1 MIELRA
7 ITKRFGGVLAVD
19 QVDLSVAAGEFLT
32 LVGPSGCGKTTL
44 LRILSGFERPD
55 AGAVRIAGEDVT
67 ALPPYRRNLNQVFQ
81 SYALFPHLSVR
92 ENIGFG
98 LRMQKTPAAERAAR
112 VAEAIALVELE
123 GMEERRPDQLSGGQ
137 RQRVA
142 LARAIVP
149 RPAVL
154 LLDEPLSALDA
165 KLRQQ
170 MQGELKRLQRR
181 LGMTFVFV
189 THDRAEALAMGDRIA
204 VMNRSRVEQVG
215 PPAQVY
221 ARPQTA
227 FVADFISE
235 ANLVRAERTGGV
247 GEAARI
253 RLACGGELTLAPG
266 QWAGRNPTGRVSFRP
281 EKISLARGGGGGDGS
296 FSARVTE
303 LEFHGAAERVELR
316 AGAESRLVALVS
328 GQDPL
333 AGALR
338 EGDEVWCR
346 VAASDLVVLAD

>member
-1 MIELRA
+1 MINLSG
-7 ITKRFGGVLAVD
+7 ISKRFGTHTAVD
-19 QVDLSVAAGEFLT
+19 NVDLTVAAGEFLS

-55 AGAVRIAGEDVT
+55 TGVVRIAGEDVT
-67 ALPPYRRNLNQVFQ
+67 AVPPYRRNLNQVYQ

-92 ENIGFG
+92 DNIGFG
-98 LRMQKTPAAERAAR
+98 LRMQKTPAAERAKR

-123 GMEERRPDQLSGGQ
+123 GMEDRRPHQLSGGQ

-189 THDRAEALAMGDRIA
+189 THDRAEALALGDRIA
-204 VMNRSRVEQVG
+204 VMNRSRLEQVG
-215 PPAQVY
+215 PPADVY
-221 ARPQTA
+221 ARPKTP

-235 ANLVRAERTGGV
+235 ANLVRAERTGAPGS
-247 GEAARI
+247 AARI
-253 RLACGGELTLAPG
+253 RLACGGEMTLAAG
-266 QWAGRNPTGRVSFRP
+266 QWGDRAQAGLVSFRP
-281 EKISLARGGGGGDGS
+281 EKISLARTPGGGDGV
-296 FSARVTE
+296 FVAKVTE
-303 LEFHGAAERVELR
+303 VEFHGAVERIELR
-316 AGAESRLVALVS
+316 AGAECRLVALLS

-333 AGALR
+333 AGSVR
-338 EGDEVWCR
+338 EGEEVWCR
-346 VAASDLVVLAD
+346 VAADDLVLLAD

>member
-1 MIELRA
+1 MIALTG
-7 ITKRFGGVLAVD
+7 ITKRFGAVTAVD
-19 QVDLSVAAGEFLT
+19 RVDLSVAAGEFLT

-55 AGAVRIAGEDVT
+55 AGVVRIAGEDVT
-67 ALPPYRRNLNQVFQ
+67 SLPPYRRNVNQVFQ

-98 LRMQKTPAAERAAR
+98 LRMQKTPAAERANR

-123 GMEERRPDQLSGGQ
+123 GMEDRRPDQLSGGQ

-204 VMNRSRVEQVG
+204 VMNRSRLEQVG
-215 PPAQVY
+215 PPAEVY
-221 ARPQTA
+221 ARPKTA

-235 ANLVRAERTGGV
+235 ANLVRAERTGGA
-247 GEAARI
+247 GPEARI
-253 RLACGGELTLAPG
+253 RLACGGEMTLAAS
-266 QWAGRNPTGRVSFRP
+266 QWARERPAGLVSFRP
-281 EKISLARGGGGGDGS
+281 EKIALSRSADPGDGA
-296 FSARVTE
+296 FAARVTAV
-303 LEFHGAAERVELR
+303 EFHGAVERIELQ
-316 AGAESRLVALVS
+316 ADSECRLVALLS

-333 AGALR
+333 AGAVR
-338 EGDEVWCR
+338 VGDPVWCR
-346 VAASDLVVLAD
+346 VEAADLVVLAD